1 MQSPAVLSR
10 QILDIFG
17 EDYDDSNQLENISN
31 LLFEGHA
38 HFALGINTSLPSY
51 VNSLKTL
58 EWVCFGGMSP
68 ETYKQ
73 THLELQGNEP
83 RCGETWKGQH
93 VAYRCGT
100 CGISDNSCMCVSCFD
115 EKDHVG
121 HSYRI
126 YSSTVGG
133 CCDCGDE
140 QAWREQGFCRK
151 HARNSPTR
159 VLNAELLRNTTLAC
173 KLLGFHL
180 WRCLHRMF
188 QRGLTTPQ
196 DSASPGSF
204 QVVRCLEWLSKLA
217 NGPRECRL
225 GVCNAMTTRLS
236 STFGTL
242 ANCTCG
248 TLYLDHFTVIEVL
261 LNVAGF
267 LPHGLAKDAE
277 MLLLKLMMEPTF
289 KSGFQRDFC
298 RFYPKWM
305 QLLRDCN
312 QNQPQGDDGLSRQS
326 ALGRIHP
333 RPNLQTVYVK
343 SLPKDLFQSCSLL
356 LDGLYCQL
364 FHNEVVSLEHAPRVL
379 FSILTLLN
387 TLDVPI
393 KYGFYSRA
401 FSHLHSLLAFPSI
414 CLLLL
419 EHTEL
424 FTRLIQVLTA
434 AQTCVE
440 QIKNEADLFPYYA
453 LLQDFVM
460 RPISQVAMDNRF
472 DHLQLATLALDS
484 NLPQSIYIPLTRFY
498 FQFPFTAGIKLSKL
512 ALPCWYA
519 IQEMFGFEHA
529 KHATMGVYLAARYKR
544 TFLEVDLKICLES
557 FPLEFVWDSLE
568 HELRFLGALVLFRKQ
583 QDLRQR
589 LIHGLASKQPCS
601 FSELDLLRT
610 DEEEHVLTVLYTI
623 ANTTSQSS
631 SSAKL
636 FTLKT
641 ECWQEVEFGGFHL
654 AWTLKDEEHA
664 FQAYRK
670 HFKLRGEEN
679 FFPISSMYM
688 ANVVDPIQFNYKVLH
703 SERLF
708 SVCNLALQSPG
719 DGTGCKTM
727 ALLLLKLAR
736 GEQLVVDYNNGKRDE
751 WDLNGVANNLI
762 KHCFNE
768 MAIEEEKPMIV
779 AATATTTAQNPAQAK
794 ALKALAKK
802 QREFA
807 QKMKQQEEETVP
819 TVSDEPCCVFC
830 KLPGGSNEEELH
842 LLILRRESNSL
853 QTKEMVFWQGQTR
866 PVAVSQMTQS
876 IATDP
881 VLVARN
887 LCLSHDRHGDL
898 DNGKED
904 DSDLDEPVY
913 WQTRFFHDLLIAR
926 ARLNNAQVENTVLH
940 TCGHL
945 VHESCLATYRQSLAA
960 RAERKERYEG
970 EQIIALGLGEV
981 VCPVCRRV
989 ANDVMPLAH
998 QAQLGLAKPDL
1009 EQGNGAWLAVRFPPP
1024 TPLARSNGVIPPLRP
1039 SFHAFANRFD
1049 CLSELVV
1056 TQLDVESLALP
1067 NLFALL
1073 LENCAPGPVDWANFY
1088 QERFSTNPSAT
1099 TATATA
1105 RRENV
1110 LHADL
1115 IRVFVEWMFVD
1126 PDWGTAIHA
1135 DRIYY
1140 VLKWFARLQDALFN
1154 ALWES
1159 SHARREDDEDE
1170 FFFQQTD
1177 AVGLQLG
1184 LDLFAQQEQGQQGGR
1199 SINQSWAKTS
1209 VQALVEGNLF
1219 KAKTEMANLVAACG
1233 LHLDFFPSLMPGRSE
1248 SFEDRLTRL
1257 CEKLIGRSL
1266 AQSEMIDADSLLAPW
1281 LEQSL
1286 VGFLN
1291 LACNRWE
1298 THEASLVTGVEI
1310 ANHLQVWSLLPP
1322 VYSPVH
1328 STLVA
1333 LPKDFSALTVGFLGR
1348 QCVCPKC
1355 LTRPENPALCLS
1367 CGALLCLRSACCH
1380 KIGGNP
1386 GGLDEFLLD
1395 EVFTH
1400 CNEECSRG
1408 GQVSS
1413 SVFLMLK
1420 NGAVLVILSEARF
1433 SLLGTLYLDPHQ
1445 EEDLFLARGKPLL
1458 LSADRLGNLERL
1470 QQTQRWF
1477 QDSKVVENIRV
1488 LSFHI

>member
-1 MQSPAVLSR
+1 MQSPAALSR
-10 QILDIFG
+10 QILSIFD
-17 EDYDDSNQLENISN
+17 EDGYGDGDNSQLESISN
-31 LLFEGHA
+31 LLFEGHV
-38 HFALGINTSLPSY
+38 HFALGINTSLSSY
-51 VNSLKTL
+51 VNSLETL
-58 EWVCFGGMSP
+58 EWVCFGGTSP
-68 ETYKQ
+68 EAYKQ
-73 THLELQGNEP
+73 AHLELQGNEP

-100 CGISDNSCMCVSCFD
+100 CGISDNSCMCVACFD

-126 YSSTVGG
+126 YTSSVGG

-151 HARNSPTR
+151 HARNSPAR
-159 VLNAELLRNTTLAC
+159 ALNAELLRNTTLAC

-180 WRCLHRMF
+180 WRCLHRLF

-204 QVVRCLEWLSKLA
+204 QVVKCLEWLSKLA

-225 GVCNAMTTRLS
+225 GVCTAMTTRLS
-236 STFGTL
+236 STFGAL

-248 TLYLDHFTVIEVL
+248 TLYLDHFTVTEVL
-261 LNVAGF
+261 LNVAAF

-289 KSGFQRDFC
+289 KLGFQRDFC

-312 QNQPQGDDGLSRQS
+312 QNQSHQGGSDEQS
-326 ALGRIHP
+326 ARSRIHP
-333 RPNLQTVYVK
+333 RPNLQTVYAK
-343 SLPKDLFQSCSLL
+343 SHPKSLFQSCSLL

-364 FHNEVVSLEHAPRVL
+364 FHNEAVSMEHAPRIL
-379 FSILTLLN
+379 FAVLTLLH
-387 TLDVPI
+387 TPDVAT

-414 CLLLL
+414 CQLLLD
-419 EHTEL
+419 HTEL
-424 FTRLIQVLTA
+424 FTRLVHVLVV
-434 AQTCVE
+434 AQTSVE
-440 QIKNEADLFPYYA
+440 QVKNEMDIFPFYA
-453 LLQDFVM
+453 LLQDVVT
-460 RPISQVAMDNRF
+460 RPVSQAATLSSDNRLEYL
-472 DHLQLATLALDS
+472 HSVALALDS
-484 NLPQSIYIPLTRFY
+484 NLPQSIYVPLTRFY
-498 FQFPFTAGIKLSKL
+498 FQFAAASAASATSDPQL
-512 ALPCWYA
+512 ALPCWRA
-519 IQEMFGFEHA
+519 VQEMFGFEHA
-529 KHATMGVYLAARYKR
+529 KHANMGAYLAARYKR
-544 TFLEVDLKICLES
+544 AFLGVDLKICLDS
-557 FPLEFVWDSLE
+557 FPIEFAWESLE
-568 HELRFLGALVLFRKQ
+568 HELRFLGALVLFRETE
-583 QDLRQR
+583 DLRLR
-589 LIHGLASKQPCS
+589 LVHALACRQPCS

-610 DEEEHVLTVLYTI
+610 DEEEHVLAALHVV

-641 ECWQEVEFGGFHL
+641 ESWRDVEFGGFHL

-664 FQAYRK
+664 LQAYRK
-670 HFKLRGEEN
+670 HFKLRGEDN
-679 FFPISSMYM
+679 VFPVSTRLMGE
-688 ANVVDPIQFNYKVLH
+688 AGLNLKVLH

-708 SVCNLALQSPG
+708 SVCDLALRSQG
-719 DGTGCKTM
+719 ADRAGCKNM

-736 GEQLVVDYNNGKRDE
+736 GERLQADCDHGK
-751 WDLNGVANNLI
+751 WDLNGVARNLLQ
-762 KHCFNE
+762 HCFNE
-768 MAIEEEKPMIV
+768 TEEV
-779 AATATTTAQNPAQAK
+779 AAAAATTTTTTTTAQNPAQAK

-807 QKMKQQEEETVP
+807 HKMKQEEETAP
-819 TVSDEPCCVFC
+819 ASDEPCCIFC
-830 KLPGGSNEEELH
+830 KLPGAVGGEELH
-842 LLILRRESNSL
+842 LLILRKESNAL
-853 QTKEMVFWQGQTR
+853 QAKEMVFWQGQAR
-866 PVAVSQMTQS
+866 PVAVSPMEQS
-876 IATDP
+876 ISTDP

-887 LCLSHDRHGDL
+887 LSSSRDRQGDS
-898 DNGKED
+898 DDENSDDED
-904 DSDLDEPVY
+904 DLNEPVY
-913 WQTRFFHDLLIAR
+913 WQTSFFRDLLVAR

-960 RAERKERYEG
+960 RAERKEPYEG
-970 EQIIALGLGEV
+970 ERVIALGLGEV

-989 ANDVMPLAH
+989 ANDVMPLAR
-998 QAQLGLAKPDL
+998 QSALGLAEPQLGGEGD
-1009 EQGNGAWLAVRFPPP
+1009 GAWLANRFPAPAPVEGANRATPP
-1024 TPLARSNGVIPPLRP
+1024 PRS

-1073 LENCAPGPVDWANFY
+1073 LENCAPGPDDWANFY
-1088 QERFSTNPSAT
+1088 HERFSTGRPGTDT
-1099 TATATA
+1099 TAT
-1105 RRENV
+1105 RENA

-1115 IRVFVEWMFVD
+1115 VRVFVEWMFVD
-1126 PDWGTAIHA
+1126 PDRGAVHA
-1135 DRIYY
+1135 DRIYG
-1140 VLKWFARLQDALFN
+1140 VLVWFARLQDVLFN
-1154 ALWES
+1154 ALWND
-1159 SHARREDDEDE
+1159 SHFRREDDE
-1170 FFFQQTD
+1170 FFFQLSFES
-1177 AVGLQLG
+1177 GLQSG
-1184 LDLFAQQEQGQQGGR
+1184 LDLFAQQEQQR
-1199 SINQSWAKTS
+1199 AASSINQSWAAPA
-1209 VQALVEGNLF
+1209 VQALVRGDLAKAQSEMTSLF
-1219 KAKTEMANLVAACG
+1219 AICG
-1233 LHLDFFPSLMPGRSE
+1233 LHLDFFPSLTPGRRE
-1248 SFEDRLTRL
+1248 SFEERLARL
-1257 CEKLIGRSL
+1257 CEKLVGRPL
-1266 AQSEMIDADSLLAPW
+1266 VRPEGVDPLLVPR
-1281 LEQSL
+1281 LEQSF

-1298 THEASLVTGVEI
+1298 AHGASVVTGVEI

-1322 VYSPVH
+1322 VYSPVP
-1328 STLVA
+1328 SPLVA
-1333 LPKDFSALTVGFLGR
+1333 LPKDFAALTVGFLGR
-1348 QCVCPKC
+1348 QCVCPQC

-1380 KIGGNP
+1380 KTGGNP

-1400 CNEECSRG
+1400 SSDACGRG

-1445 EEDLFLARGKPLL
+1445 EEDLLLARGKPLL
-1458 LSADRLGNLERL
+1458 LSADRLENLERL

-1477 QDSKVVENIRV
+1477 QDSRVIENIRV
-1488 LSFHI
+1488 LSFHV